1 MSPPTD
7 HSQRRALVTGANSGL
22 ALEAAR
28 QLAQLGYGSV
38 VLACRTQIKADTA
51 RDQLRQDT
59 GRDPFSTLVVDVADV
74 SSSREAAAA
83 LVERGDPF
91 DAVLLNAGMVPND
104 LERTDESIDK
114 GIDEGIDE
122 GIEMCF
128 ASSLV
133 GHHVLTEALL
143 EADLVNAGA
152 SVALVGS
159 GAANNDLPRAM
170 GMSVHDFVL
179 GEDSAFGSSPRE
191 AMESFA
197 LAASGPKFNGS
208 RQYSSTKAFSAWWSG
223 AMARRHGP
231 SAAFYTV
238 SPGSNMGTNAGRH
251 AKGACKVMIA
261 VMRRFGGVLG
271 IDQPVEEG
279 AKGYIDGL
287 EGEGGPYESGRTYTS
302 PPKKMTGP
310 LTLRSEPHLID
321 EARQDLSLEVVDDLI
336 ESVAPART

>member
-1 MSPPTD
+1 MAPSSWPAAHRSRPTPPD
-7 HSQRRALVTGANSGL
+7 
-22 ALEAAR
+22 
-28 QLAQLGYGSV
+28 
-38 VLACRTQIKADTA
+38 
-51 RDQLRQDT
+51 DQLRQDT

-74 SSSREAAAA
+74 SSSREAAAE
-83 LVERGDPF
+83 LVEQGDPF

-104 LERTDESIDK
+104 LDRTDD
-114 GIDEGIDE
+114 

-143 EADLVNAGA
+143 EADLVNAGG
-152 SVALVGS
+152 SVVLVGS
-159 GAANNDLPRAM
+159 EAANNDLPKAM

-208 RQYSSTKAFSAWWSG
+208 RQYASTKAFSAWWSG

-231 SAAFYTV
+231 SVAFYTV

-251 AKGACKVMIA
+251 ATGAFKVMIA
-261 VMRRFGGVLG
+261 VMRRFGRVLG
-271 IDQPVEEG
+271 IDQPVEDG
-279 AKGYIDGL
+279 AKRYIDVL
-287 EGEGGPYESGRTYTS
+287 EGDGGPYESGRTYTS

-310 LTLRSEPHLID
+310 LTVRSEPHLVD
-321 EARQDLSLEVVDDLI
+321 EARQDLSLEVVDELI
-336 ESVAPART
+336 DSVAPART